1 MTCILSAI
9 AIIIAVIIAAY
20 AAAYWMT
27 RVIINIHGRE
37 K

>member
-9 AIIIAVIIAAY
+9 AIIIAVIAAVV
-20 AAAYWMT
+20 WMT
-27 RVIINIHGRE
+27 DIHLSIHGRE

>member
-1 MTCILSAI
+1 MTCILSA
-9 AIIIAVIIAAY
+9 IAVIIAAY

-27 RVIINIHGRE
+27 GVIINIHGRE

>member
-9 AIIIAVIIAAY
+9 AIIIAIIAAVV
-20 AAAYWMT
+20 WMT
-27 RVIINIHGRE
+27 DMHLNIHGRE

>member
-9 AIIIAVIIAAY
+9 AIIIIAAVV
-20 AAAYWMT
+20 WMT
-27 RVIINIHGRE
+27 DMHIRIHGRE

>member
-9 AIIIAVIIAAY
+9 AVIIAAD
-20 AAAYWMT
+20 AAVVWMT
-27 RVIINIHGRE
+27 DMHISIHGRE

>member
-9 AIIIAVIIAAY
+9 VIIAII
-20 AAAYWMT
+20 AAVVWMT
-27 RVIINIHGRE
+27 DMHISIHRRE

>member
-9 AIIIAVIIAAY
+9 AIIIAIIAAVV
-20 AAAYWMT
+20 WMT
-27 RVIINIHGRE
+27 DMHISIHGRE

>member
-9 AIIIAVIIAAY
+9 AVIIAVIAAVV
-20 AAAYWMT
+20 WMT
-27 RVIINIHGRE
+27 DMHIRIHGRE